1 MKPPNFF
8 SKKNTILPT
17 FCYNCPVSRHF
28 FLIFKR
34 KRRQFYKNCRPF
46 QILVFYLQFLTENKK
61 HIKRNIERFSLC
73 ITLVW
78 QEAGTDSPFW
88 CFLASFTKETHNQ
101 RITNKKSHFSKEFS
115 TNPHIFRRSLKKV
128 SFIEESFLGKVSFI
142 KEISYDFSS
151 FIKENVV
158 SLHPD

>member
-1 MKPPNFF
+1 MGDSSF
-8 SKKNTILPT
+8 KN
-17 FCYNCPVSRHF
+17 H
-28 FLIFKR
+28 
-34 KRRQFYKNCRPF
+34 RPF
-46 QILVFYLQFLTENKK
+46 RILAFCLQLLFENKE
-61 HIKRNIERFSLC
+61 HIERNIQRFSLG

-88 CFLASFTKETHNQ
+88 CFLVSFTKETHNQ

-115 TNPHIFRRSLKKV
+115 ANSHIFRRSFRQNPHIFRRSLKKV
-128 SFIEESFLGKVSFI
+128 SFIEESFLGKVSSI

>member
-8 SKKNTILPT
+8 PKKNTILPT
-17 FCYNCPVSRHF
+17 FCYNCPISRHF

-34 KRRQFYKNCRPF
+34 KRRQIYKNCRPF

-128 SFIEESFLGKVSFI
+128 SFIEGSFLGKVSSI

>member
-1 MKPPNFF
+1 MGDSSF
-8 SKKNTILPT
+8 KN
-17 FCYNCPVSRHF
+17 H
-28 FLIFKR
+28 
-34 KRRQFYKNCRPF
+34 RPF
-46 QILVFYLQFLTENKK
+46 RILAFCLQLLFENKE
-61 HIKRNIERFSLC
+61 HIERNIQRFSLGS
-73 ITLVW
+73 TLVW

-115 TNPHIFRRSLKKV
+115 ANPHIFRRSLKKV
-128 SFIEESFLGKVSFI
+128 SFIEGSFWRKVSSI

-158 SLHPD
+158 TLHPD

>member
-17 FCYNCPVSRHF
+17 FCYNCPISRHF

-101 RITNKKSHFSKEFS
+101 RITNKKSHFSKEF
-115 TNPHIFRRSLKKV
+115 K
-128 SFIEESFLGKVSFI
+128 ESFLYRGKFFKKNSPYKGNI
-142 KEISYDFSS
+142 
-151 FIKENVV
+151 
-158 SLHPD
+158 L

>member
-1 MKPPNFF
+1 MGD
-8 SKKNTILPT
+8 S
-17 FCYNCPVSRHF
+17 S
-28 FLIFKR
+28 
-34 KRRQFYKNCRPF
+34 YKNCRPF
-46 QILVFYLQFLTENKK
+46 QILVFYLQFLTENKE
-61 HIKRNIERFSLC
+61 HIERNIERFSLG

-78 QEAGTDSPFW
+78 QEAGTESPFW

-115 TNPHIFRRSLKKV
+115 ANSHIFRRSLKKV
-128 SFIEESFLGKVSFI
+128 SFIEESFWGKVSSI

-158 SLHPD
+158 PLHPD

>member
-1 MKPPNFF
+1 MGDSSF
-8 SKKNTILPT
+8 KN
-17 FCYNCPVSRHF
+17 H
-28 FLIFKR
+28 
-34 KRRQFYKNCRPF
+34 RPF
-46 QILVFYLQFLTENKK
+46 RILAFCLQLLFEHKE
-61 HIKRNIERFSLC
+61 HIERNIERFSLG

-78 QEAGTDSPFW
+78 QEAGTDPFW

>member
-1 MKPPNFF
+1 MGDSSF
-8 SKKNTILPT
+8 KN
-17 FCYNCPVSRHF
+17 H
-28 FLIFKR
+28 
-34 KRRQFYKNCRPF
+34 RPF
-46 QILVFYLQFLTENKK
+46 RILAFCLQLLFENKE
-61 HIKRNIERFSLC
+61 HIERNIERFSLC

-88 CFLASFTKETHNQ
+88 CFLASFTKETNNQ

-115 TNPHIFRRSLKKV
+115 ANSHIFEGVFDKSSHFPKEFSANSHIFRRSLKKV
-128 SFIEESFLGKVSFI
+128 SFIEESFLGKVSSI

>member
-1 MKPPNFF
+1 MGDSSF
-8 SKKNTILPT
+8 KN
-17 FCYNCPVSRHF
+17 H
-28 FLIFKR
+28 
-34 KRRQFYKNCRPF
+34 RPF
-46 QILVFYLQFLTENKK
+46 RILAFSLQLLSENKE
-61 HIKRNIERFSLC
+61 HIEGNIERFSLG

-88 CFLASFTKETHNQ
+88 CFLASFTKEAHNQ
-101 RITNKKSHFSKEFS
+101 RITYEKSHFSKEFS
-115 TNPHIFRRSLKKV
+115 ANPHIFRRSLKKV
-128 SFIEESFLGKVSFI
+128 SFIEESFSGKVSSI

>member
-1 MKPPNFF
+1 MGDSSF
-8 SKKNTILPT
+8 KN
-17 FCYNCPVSRHF
+17 H
-28 FLIFKR
+28 
-34 KRRQFYKNCRPF
+34 RPF
-46 QILVFYLQFLTENKK
+46 RILAFCLQLLFENKE
-61 HIKRNIERFSLC
+61 HIERNIQRFSLG

-115 TNPHIFRRSLKKV
+115 ANSHIFRRSLTKV
-128 SFIEESFLGKVSFI
+128 SFIEESFLGKVSSI

-158 SLHPD
+158 TLHPD

>member
-1 MKPPNFF
+1 MGDSSF
-8 SKKNTILPT
+8 KN
-17 FCYNCPVSRHF
+17 H
-28 FLIFKR
+28 
-34 KRRQFYKNCRPF
+34 RPF
-46 QILVFYLQFLTENKK
+46 RILAFTLQLLSENKK
-61 HIKRNIERFSLC
+61 HIERNIEYFSLG

-88 CFLASFTKETHNQ
+88 CFLASFAKETHNQ
-101 RITNKKSHFSKEFS
+101 RITYEKSHFPKEFS
-115 TNPHIFRRSLKKV
+115 ANPHIFRRSFRQNPHIFRRSLKKV
-128 SFIEESFLGKVSFI
+128 SFIEESFLGKVSSI

>member
-1 MKPPNFF
+1 MGDSSF
-8 SKKNTILPT
+8 KN
-17 FCYNCPVSRHF
+17 H
-28 FLIFKR
+28 
-34 KRRQFYKNCRPF
+34 RPF
-46 QILVFYLQFLTENKK
+46 RILAFCLQLLFENKE
-61 HIKRNIERFSLC
+61 HIKRNIERFSLG

-88 CFLASFTKETHNQ
+88 CFLASFTKETNNQ
-101 RITNKKSHFSKEFS
+101 RITNKKSHFPKEFS

-128 SFIEESFLGKVSFI
+128 SFIEESFLRKVSSI

>member
-1 MKPPNFF
+1 MGDSSF
-8 SKKNTILPT
+8 KN
-17 FCYNCPVSRHF
+17 H
-28 FLIFKR
+28 
-34 KRRQFYKNCRPF
+34 RPF
-46 QILVFYLQFLTENKK
+46 RILAFCLQLLFENKE
-61 HIKRNIERFSLC
+61 HIERNIERFSLG

-78 QEAGTDSPFW
+78 QESGTDPFW

-101 RITNKKSHFSKEFS
+101 RITNKKSHFPKEFS

-128 SFIEESFLGKVSFI
+128 SFIEESFLGKVSSI

-158 SLHPD
+158 TLHPD